1 MGKTLRLCIAAAF
14 ILCAVQTASAETIHL
29 TDRMVHVSGGI
40 NGKMI
45 AKATKKL
52 LEFDSESDEV
62 IWLMIDSFGGAVDAG
77 FILIDTIKGMRSP
90 VHAVVLSKA
99 YSMGAIITAFCA
111 KRYIYP
117 HATMMFHEASY
128 GAMGEDPTIRSRI
141 EFNTRYLDRMH
152 VELAKI
158 LRLSHKAYREKI
170 RDAWWVLADEAVAA
184 HMVDHIVTGVTY
196 KKLPVTTKEIKRTRT
211 TKEKRTY
218 RRGKG
223 DKILDGKSR

>member
-1 MGKTLRLCIAAAF
+1 MAVAF
-14 ILCAVQTASAETIHL
+14 LFCSVQTADAETIHL

-52 LEFDSESDEV
+52 LEFDSMSDEP

-90 VHAVVLSKA
+90 VLAVVLSKA

-141 EFNTRYLDRMH
+141 EFSARYLDRMH
-152 VELAKI
+152 LELAKI
-158 LRLSHKAYREKI
+158 LRLSPKVYRNKI
-170 RDAWWVLADEAVAA
+170 RDAWWVLADEAVKA

-196 KKLPVTTKEIKRTRT
+196 KKLPMTTTEVKRTRSL
-211 TKEKRTY
+211 KKKRTY
-218 RRGKG
+218 RQGTG
-223 DKILDGKSR
+223 DKVLDGGKR